1 MPESRF
7 VMDSAEGNFKKVL
20 HNDANENASNDDKD
34 SECSDSEKVGLI
46 PTKEDKESES
56 TSDSDKEDEISDRA
70 EAAVTQ
76 LLKEEEDSEKEAEDP
91 DYSNTYGFSTTEE
104 VTEQASQ
111 TESKD
116 FRILQHECDSQSPEI
131 RKHVEVLEK
140 LRLHIWASLSRAQY
154 VSLLK
159 DFVESEFFVIDGDS
173 LLLTFLDEK
182 TQYLNYFY
190 QIECFLQDFTEK
202 GAKYVI
208 VFFKDAE
215 QMYLP
220 YPHCLFLRTALIE
233 HLRHNTGTTIH
244 TEFSNCLSSKWE
256 IFLRKNYPY
265 FIVVSDIGLTSLQ
278 TDYLSILIAHSLSK
292 KINIVLASGQE
303 YDILRVY
310 GYHVQ
315 SVYKHRL
322 FFQKYEQDLRYACE
336 NLVRYKELFMCLYEH
351 LKLSLKSIQKEVH
364 QTVCLLKQLWPEG
377 SDIRRVVCVL
387 ACAVGLKIYSNM
399 LDNANTSMGAKT
411 EQSARG
417 RSKPLSPEEAADLCR
432 MQCLTVAFLL
442 HMPLAQRAQIRI
454 MNFFWTQQVLPL
466 IKMQQLCT
474 HFALTQLS
482 DTNDWKLDLTYLPD
496 LNDDSLLINLAHYY
510 EVEYTKGL
518 EFEKELGK
526 EIENEYQCLWNTVTK
541 LAVKYSFGDAFPLR
555 KTSQLFLERE
565 STLFRD
571 YKEEIPNIGLISV
584 KSDLV
589 EEYAG
594 DILKDLPVLESN
606 DPAVTSFTKY
616 KEFDELCHWHSGRP
630 LTEEYERVQCYADAK
645 SKDPKERR
653 QIQKLQT
660 FRHFYGSTLED
671 STSKLIVHQEDVARN
686 ANAAVKKTQKK
697 HKSKAETI
705 AEENNRRLKIK
716 EEQKEQEQW
725 KALCIPTEKEIK
737 ANLTVGINKLEKF
750 LKTLKSKSVKF
761 SVEMTG
767 LSACLEV
774 WKEHCREQGNKSKDL
789 SKAVHVMR
797 RIHILLEKYQDLLEK
812 PHRQKLTRYLRLLGF
827 ENLAC
832 SLSGQT
838 GENNDQNISNYAIEV
853 GPARFQLQYMDYYL
867 LREERNDPDPRVQ
880 HFIPDTWQR
889 ELLDAVDNNE
899 SAVIVAPTSS
909 GKTYASYYCMEKVL
923 KMSNDGVVVYVAP
936 TKALVNQVV
945 GTIYSRFTKKLPDGL
960 VVCGVFTRDYRN
972 DVMNSQILVTVPQC
986 LEILMLSPRCQ
997 KWTKRIQYV
1006 IFDEVHC
1013 LGGEIGAEVWEHL
1026 LVTIRCPFLALSAT
1040 VSNPEHL
1047 TEWLQSVKRY
1057 WQHAENR
1064 IEGSS
1069 TTSEKNFT
1077 RKCKVKSKVPE
1088 QNKSY
1093 RVRLVLYEERY
1104 NDLEKYVCSLKGND
1118 FMIEH
1123 CHPCAALTVNHI
1135 ENYGIPS
1142 DLSLS
1147 PRESIQLYDTM
1158 VKVWQEWPRAQ
1169 ELDPEEFVSFKN
1181 IVVIKKA
1188 DVRQYEQEL
1197 KKELSKWIVL
1207 GQRQKVNELLEHL
1220 KPKPVDCSEHEKWK
1234 RFASFVDK
1242 LHEMDKLPAIF
1253 FIFNVNSVECAARKV
1268 FLNLLKKQRS
1278 EQNPNTK
1285 REKERLMDE
1294 LRKVNK
1300 MLIKFNPQDTKKLS
1314 SSKMENMVVLLTTKQ
1329 QLQKRLKRLTAIPPL
1344 CTYADPKAVDEGTLR
1359 KIFHRLRFERRGDL
1373 QQMMALRGIG
1383 YHHGS
1388 MTAKERQ
1395 VVEMLFRLGYIKVV
1409 TATST
1414 LALGINMPCKS
1425 VVFAEDS
1432 VFLDALNYRQM
1443 SGRAGR
1449 RGQDMIGNVFFYDIP
1464 LPKVERLMKS
1474 NVPQLKGQFP
1484 LTVSLILRLMLLTAK
1499 ADDKADARAKALSVL
1514 KHSLMSFRKERYAE
1528 ILKIY
1533 FMFSLQFLIKEGYL
1547 DQEGNPIGFAGLV
1560 THLYYYEP
1568 SNFVLVSF
1576 LVKGLFHKLCQP
1588 IKGSTVFSEDVLEK
1602 LVLILANLFG
1612 RKYLPACSMKYKRT
1626 FCQSKVFLEDLP
1638 ADFADAVNEYNTKVT
1653 ENFAHFLL
1661 STAKL
1666 ADMEQEYRLPL
1677 SKTDFTSKN
1686 WHGSELAS
1694 YFMDT
1699 TKSISAISPFACLS
1713 GVIDNN
1719 LFHGEII
1726 NKAVLRSLGINVTNC
1741 PLLYLNKYDNQGRR
1755 QPLNAYAL
1763 DFYKHG
1769 SLIALT
1775 TDNWLNE
1782 GDAYYA
1788 LKDFSLLI
1796 KSIGTS
1802 LSELCDDPNDNVLL
1816 AFQQLGEIYE
1826 EKLKCAI

>member
-1 MPESRF
+1 MEKSLRFIAALTKKSRS
-7 VMDSAEGNFKKVL
+7 VMDSAEGHFKKVL
-20 HNDANENASNDDKD
+20 HNDPKDNASNDDKD
-34 SECSDSEKVGLI
+34 SECSDSGFI
-46 PTKEDKESES
+46 PTYEYKESGS
-56 TSDSDKEDEISDRA
+56 TSDSDEKDETSDRA
-70 EAAVTQ
+70 EAAVAQ
-76 LLKEEEDSEKEAEDP
+76 MLKEEEDREKEAEDP
-91 DYSNTYGFSTTEE
+91 DYSNAYSISTTEE
-104 VTEQASQ
+104 VTQQESQ
-111 TESKD
+111 TEGQD
-116 FRILQHECDSQSPEI
+116 FRVLQHERDSQSPEI
-131 RKHVEVLEK
+131 RKHPEFLKK
-140 LRLHIWASLSRAQY
+140 LRLHVWASLSRAQY

-173 LLLTFLDEK
+173 LLLMFLDEK
-182 TQYLNYFY
+182 TQYLNFFY

-208 VFFKDAE
+208 AFFKDAE
-215 QMYLP
+215 QMYFP
-220 YPHCLFLRTALIE
+220 YPHFLFLRTVLIE
-233 HLRHNTGTTIH
+233 HLRHNTSTTVH

-256 IFLRKNYPY
+256 IFLKKSYPY
-265 FIVVSDIGLTSLQ
+265 FIIVSDVGLTSLQ
-278 TDYLSILIAHSLSK
+278 TDYLSILIVHSLSK

-322 FFQKYEQDLRYACE
+322 FFQKHEQDLRCACE
-336 NLVRYKELFMCLYEH
+336 NLVRYKEPFICLYEH
-351 LKLSLKSIQKEVH
+351 LKMSLKSIQKEVRE
-364 QTVCLLKQLWPEG
+364 TVCLLKQLWPEG
-377 SDIRRVVCVL
+377 SDVRRVVCVL

-399 LDNANTSMGAKT
+399 LENANTSMGAKT
-411 EQSARG
+411 EQSAR
-417 RSKPLSPEEAADLCR
+417 
-432 MQCLTVAFLL
+432 
-442 HMPLAQRAQIRI
+442 RAQIRI
-454 MNFFWTQQVLPL
+454 MKSCWTKQVLPL

-496 LNDDSLLINLAHYY
+496 LNDDSLLVNLAHYY
-510 EVEYTKGL
+510 EVEYTEGL
-518 EFEKELGK
+518 EFRKELGK
-526 EIENEYQCLWNTVTK
+526 EMENEYKCLWDTVTK
-541 LAVKYSFGDAFPLR
+541 LAVKYSFGDAFPIR
-555 KTSQLFLERE
+555 KTSQLFLEQE
-565 STLFRD
+565 QTLFRD
-571 YKEEIPNIGLISV
+571 YEEEIPNIGLISL

-589 EEYAG
+589 EDYAG
-594 DILKDLPVLESN
+594 DVLKDLPVLKSN
-606 DPAVTSFTKY
+606 DPAVTSLIKY
-616 KEFDELCHWHSGRP
+616 KEFDELRHWHSGRP
-630 LTEEYERVQCYADAK
+630 LTEEYERVQCNADAK
-645 SKDPKERR
+645 SKAPEERR

-660 FRHFYGSTLED
+660 FHHFYASTLED
-671 STSKLIVHQEDVARN
+671 STSKLIVHQEDVSGN

-705 AEENNRRLKIK
+705 AEENNRRLKAK
-716 EEQKEQEQW
+716 EEKKEQEQW

-737 ANLTVGINKLEKF
+737 ANLTIGIKKLEKF

-761 SVEMTG
+761 SVEMAG

-789 SKAVHVMR
+789 SKAVQVMR

-812 PHRQKLTRYLRLLGF
+812 PHVKKLTKYLRLLGF

-838 GENNDQNISNYAIEV
+838 EESNHQNISNCAIKV

-867 LREERNDPDPRVQ
+867 LREERNDPDPRVK

-923 KMSNDGVVVYVAP
+923 KTSNEGVVVYVAP

-960 VVCGVFTRDYRN
+960 VVCGVFTRDYRS

-986 LEILMLSPRCQ
+986 LEILMLSPHCQ

-1057 WQHAENR
+1057 WQRVENT

-1069 TTSEKNFT
+1069 TNSEKNFT
-1077 RKCKVKSKVPE
+1077 RKCKVKSKIQE
-1088 QNKSY
+1088 QKKSY

-1104 NDLEKYVCSLKGND
+1104 NDLEKYVCSLKGSD
-1118 FMIEH
+1118 FIIEH

-1135 ENYGIPS
+1135 ESYGFPS

-1147 PRESIQLYDTM
+1147 PRETIQLYDIM

-1181 IVVIKKA
+1181 KVVIKKA
-1188 DVRQYEQEL
+1188 DARKYEQEL

-1220 KPKPVDCSEHEKWK
+1220 KPKPVDCSEQEKWK
-1234 RFASFVDK
+1234 HFASFVDK

-1253 FIFNVNSVECAARKV
+1253 FIFKVDTVESAAKNV
-1268 FLNLLKKQRS
+1268 FLNLLKKQKS
-1278 EQNPNTK
+1278 EQDPNTE
-1285 REKERLMDE
+1285 REKQRLSDE
-1294 LRKVNK
+1294 LRKVKK
-1300 MLIKFNPQDTKKLS
+1300 MLTKFNPQDTKKLN
-1314 SSKMENMVVLLTTKQ
+1314 SSKMENMVLLSTTKQ
-1329 QLQKRLKRLTAIPPL
+1329 QLEKRLKRLTVIPSV
-1344 CTYADPKAVDEGTLR
+1344 CTYADPKAVDEDTLK
-1359 KIFHRLRFERRGDL
+1359 KIFHRIRFERGCYL

-1388 MTAKERQ
+1388 MAARERL

-1464 LPKVERLMKS
+1464 LPKVERLIKS

-1484 LTVSLILRLMLLTAK
+1484 LTVSLILRLMLLAAK

-1638 ADFADAVNEYNTKVT
+1638 EDFADAVNEYNTKV
-1653 ENFAHFLL
+1653 EGNFAHFLL
-1661 STAKL
+1661 TTAKL

-1677 SKTDFTSKN
+1677 SKTDFTSKI

-1694 YFMDT
+1694 YLMDN
-1699 TKSISAISPFACLS
+1699 TKSVSAISPFACVS
-1713 GVIDNN
+1713 GVVDND

-1726 NKAVLRSLGINVTNC
+1726 NKAVFRSLGINVTNC

-1755 QPLNAYAL
+1755 RPLNAYAL

-1788 LKDFSLLI
+1788 LKDFSLLL

-1816 AFQQLGEIYE
+1816 AFQQLAKIYE
-1826 EKLKCAI
+1826 EKLKCVT